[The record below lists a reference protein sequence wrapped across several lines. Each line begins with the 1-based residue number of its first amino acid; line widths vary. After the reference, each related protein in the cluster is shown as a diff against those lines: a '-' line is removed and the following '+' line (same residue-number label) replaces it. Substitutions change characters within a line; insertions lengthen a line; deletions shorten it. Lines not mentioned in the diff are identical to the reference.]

1 MVSPLG
7 NWVQHIATPDILIR
21 AQAGLRSNREGRKSM
36 SRISILGA
44 GAWGTALAA
53 AFTLQGHAVRLW
65 GRNREI
71 CDEINRHHT
80 NRAYLEKAPLPD
92 RLIASTD
99 MGDVLS
105 DAEIVLFVS
114 PAQTTGEISARAAQ
128 SLPPGAIVVAC
139 AKGIDNKSGRLQSEL
154 IADHLPNHPVGVLS
168 GPSFAADV
176 VRGLPT
182 AVTLAMPDRKAAQ
195 ALAQSLSG
203 GAVRIYASDDVLGVQ
218 IGGSLKNV
226 MAIAVGI
233 CRGGG
238 MGASAEAALITRG
251 YAELVRLGVA
261 MGARQETL
269 MGLSGLGDLV
279 LTCSSELSRNFAYGI
294 AVGSGRDVSGLK
306 LAEGVHTVAIAN
318 QIAGKYRIVCPVMQT
333 AGEVLAGRM
342 SADEAR
348 IALMSRPLR
357 VEA

>member
-1 MVSPLG
+1 
-7 NWVQHIATPDILIR
+7 
-21 AQAGLRSNREGRKSM
+21 M

-65 GRNREI
+65 GRNTEI

-80 NRAYLEKAPLPD
+80 NRAYLDATPLPD
-92 RLIASTD
+92 GLTASTD
-99 MGDVLS
+99 MSAVLS
-105 DAEIVLFVS
+105 DADTVLFVS
-114 PAQTTGEISARAAQ
+114 PAQTTGEIAARAAQ
-128 SLPPGAIVVAC
+128 SLRRDATLVAC
-139 AKGIDNKSGRLQSEL
+139 AKGIDSQSGRMQTEL
-154 IADHLPNHPVGVLS
+154 IADQLPNHPIGVLS

-182 AVTLAMPDRKAAQ
+182 AVTLAMADLDAAQ
-195 ALAQSLSG
+195 ALAQALSG
-203 GAVRIYASDDVLGVQ
+203 GAVRIYASDDVIGVQ

-261 MGARQETL
+261 MGARPETL

-294 AVGSGRDVSGLK
+294 AVGSGRDVTGLK

-318 QIAGKYRIVCPVMQT
+318 RIAAKHQIVCPVMQT
-333 AGEVLAGRM
+333 AGDVLGGRM
-342 SADEAR
+342 SANEAR
-348 IALMSRPLR
+348 NALMSRPLR
-357 VEA
+357 VED

>member
-1 MVSPLG
+1 MF
-7 NWVQHIATPDILIR
+7 
-21 AQAGLRSNREGRKSM
+21 
-36 SRISILGA
+36 RISVLGA

-53 AFTLQGHAVRLW
+53 AFSRQGHDVRLW
-65 GRNREI
+65 GRNPRTCE
-71 CDEINRHHT
+71 EINRDRANT
-80 NRAYLEKAPLPD
+80 AYLDEAKLPEGL
-92 RLIASTD
+92 RASTD
-99 MGDVLS
+99 LSVVLGG
-105 DAEIVLFVS
+105 AEIVLFAA
-114 PAQTTGEISARAAQ
+114 PAQSTGDVAAQ
-128 SLPPGAIVVAC
+128 VASLLARDCVLIAC
-139 AKGIDNKSGRLQSEL
+139 SKGIDNRTGRLQNEVM
-154 IADHLPNHPVGVLS
+154 AEHLPGRAIGVLS

-182 AVTLAMPDRKAAQ
+182 AVTLAMPELDASQ
-195 ALAQSLSG
+195 QLASRMSG
-203 GAVRIYASDDVLGVQ
+203 DAVRIYASDDVIGVQ
-218 IGGSLKNV
+218 VGGSLKNV

-251 YAELVRLGVA
+251 YAELVRLGTA
-261 MGARQETL
+261 MGARAETM

-306 LAEGVHTVAIAN
+306 LAEGVYTVSIAN
-318 QIAGKYRIVCPVMQT
+318 DIAARYGIECPVMHT

-348 IALMSRPLR
+348 IALMSRPVR
-357 VEA
+357 TEAGTPGAPAS

>member
-1 MVSPLG
+1 
-7 NWVQHIATPDILIR
+7 
-21 AQAGLRSNREGRKSM
+21 M

-53 AFTLQGHAVRLW
+53 AFTLQGHRVRLW
-65 GRNREI
+65 GRNSEI
-71 CDEINRHHT
+71 CEEINTHHT
-80 NRAYLEKAPLPD
+80 NRAYLDTAPLPD
-92 RLIASTD
+92 GLTASTD
-99 MGDVLS
+99 MDDALS

-114 PAQTTGEISARAAQ
+114 PAQTTGEIAARAAQ
-128 SLPPGAIVVAC
+128 SLRSDAIVVAC
-139 AKGIDNKSGRLQSEL
+139 AKGIDSQSGRMQSEL

-182 AVTLAMPDRKAAQ
+182 AVTLAMADRDAAQ
-195 ALAQSLSG
+195 ALAQALSG
-203 GAVRIYASDDVLGVQ
+203 GAVRIYASDDVMGVQ

-251 YAELVRLGVA
+251 YAELVRLGAA
-261 MGARQETL
+261 MGARPETL

-294 AVGSGRDVSGLK
+294 AVGSGQCVTGLK

-318 QIAGKYRIVCPVMQT
+318 RIAAEHQIVCPVMQT
-333 AGEVLAGRM
+333 AGDVLAGRM

-357 VEA
+357 TEV